1 MADSPWVDGKNRLG
15 KYKPTFLAK
24 GKLNKTY
31 FAQNQVNISG
41 QQTENK

>member
-1 MADSPWVDGKNRLG
+1 MADSPWVDGKKRLG
-15 KYKPTFLAK
+15 KCEPTFLNN
-24 GKLNKTY
+24 GKLNQTY